1 MNRGAGRA
9 TLPVN
14 EYGQR
19 AEPQR
24 GRTPVIS
31 ARTISVLAAFAAATL
46 VPQPSLAQ
54 ISDDAVKIGVL
65 TDRSG
70 PASTPPG
77 QGSVTAAQMAVDDFG
92 GKVLG
97 KPISVIV
104 GDHQLKPDIGGAIA
118 RRWYDT
124 EQVDLIVDVPVSAV
138 GLAVQN
144 VANEKKKM
152 FITHSTGAADFHGK
166 FCSPYAIQ
174 WVFDTHALAVG
185 TAQAV
190 VKRGGDSWFFITD
203 DYAFGHSLEKDASA
217 VIIKNGGKV
226 LGSVRPPFAT
236 PALSSFILQA
246 QASKAKI
253 IGIAAGPPNNGNE
266 IKTAGEFGVLKGGQQ
281 MAALL
286 ALITDIHG
294 LGLPVA
300 QGLLLTTSFYWDMDD
315 KTREWSKRYF
325 AKMNRMPTMWQA
337 GVYSSVMHYLDA
349 VKETGTDEPLKVAAR
364 MREKPI
370 EDFFSRNGRLRE
382 DNLMVHDLM
391 LVEVKKPE
399 ESKYP
404 WDYYKILAKI
414 PGDDAFGPMDPA
426 CPLVKK

>member
-1 MNRGAGRA
+1 MFTRNSLVPAA
-9 TLPVN
+9 
-14 EYGQR
+14 
-19 AEPQR
+19 
-24 GRTPVIS
+24 
-31 ARTISVLAAFAAATL
+31 LAALLLSSTGA
-46 VPQPSLAQ
+46 SAQ
-54 ISDDAVKIGVL
+54 ISDDMVKIGVL
-65 TDRSG
+65 TDMSG
-70 PASTPPG
+70 PASTPTG

-104 GDHQLKPDIGGAIA
+104 GDHQLKPDIGSAIA

-138 GLAVQN
+138 GLAVESI
-144 VANEKKKM
+144 ANEKHKM
-152 FITHSTGAADFHGK
+152 FITHSTGSADFHGK
-166 FCSPYAIQ
+166 FCSPYALQ
-174 WVFDTHALAVG
+174 WVYDTHALAVG
-185 TAQAV
+185 TAQEV

-203 DYAFGHSLEKDASA
+203 DYAFGHSLERDATE

-236 PALSSFILQA
+236 PDLSSFLLQA

-253 IGIAAGPPNNGNE
+253 IGIAGGPPNNTTE
-266 IKTAGEFGVLKGGQQ
+266 IKTGAEFGVFKGGQQ
-281 MAALL
+281 MTGLL
-286 ALITDIHG
+286 VLITDIHA
-294 LGLPVA
+294 LGLPAA

-315 KTREWSKRYF
+315 MTREWSKRYF

-337 GVYSSVMHYLDA
+337 GVYSSVMSYLNA
-349 VKETGTDEPLKVAAR
+349 IKETGTDEPLKVAAK

-370 EDFFSRNGRLRE
+370 EDFFSRHGKLRE
-382 DNLMVHDLM
+382 DGLMVHDLM
-391 LVEVKKPE
+391 LVQVKTPE

-404 WDYYKILAKI
+404 WDYYKILSHI
-414 PGDDAFGPMDPA
+414 PGDEAFGPPNPA

>member
-1 MNRGAGRA
+1 MFARR
-9 TLPVN
+9 
-14 EYGQR
+14 
-19 AEPQR
+19 
-24 GRTPVIS
+24 IS
-31 ARTISVLAAFAAATL
+31 MLAALVAALLAS
-46 VPQPSLAQ
+46 PAARAQ
-54 ISDDAVKIGVL
+54 ISDDVVKIGVL
-65 TDRSG
+65 TDMNG
-70 PASTPPG
+70 PASTPTG
-77 QGSVTAAQMAVDDFG
+77 QGSVTAAQMAVEDFG
-92 GKVLG
+92 GTVLG

-104 GDHQLKPDIGGAIA
+104 GDHQLKPDIGVGIA

-144 VANEKKKM
+144 IANEKKKLL
-152 FITHSTGAADFHGK
+152 IVHSTGTADFHGK

-174 WVFDTHALAVG
+174 WVFDTHALAAG

-203 DYAFGHSLEKDASA
+203 DYAFGHSLERDASA
-217 VIIKNGGKV
+217 VITSLGGKV
-226 LGSVRPPFAT
+226 LGSVRPPLAT
-236 PALSSFILQA
+236 PDLSSFVLQA

-253 IGIAAGPPNNGNE
+253 IGVAGGPPNNMNE
-266 IKTAGEFGVLKGGQQ
+266 IKTGAEFGVFKGGQQ

-286 ALITDIHG
+286 ALITDIHSI
-294 LGLPVA
+294 GLPAA

-325 AKMNRMPTMWQA
+325 ARMNRMPTMWQA
-337 GVYSSVMHYLDA
+337 GVYSSVMYYLNA
-349 VKETGTDEPLKVAAR
+349 VKDSGTDDPLKVAAK
-364 MREKPI
+364 MREKPV

-382 DNLMVHDLM
+382 DNLMVHDLV
-391 LVEVKKPE
+391 LVQVKKPE

-404 WDYYKILAKI
+404 WDYYTILARI
-414 PGDDAFGPMDPA
+414 PGEEAFGPPDPA

>member
-1 MNRGAGRA
+1 MLAWKMA
-9 TLPVN
+9 ASFAVV
-14 EYGQR
+14 
-19 AEPQR
+19 A
-24 GRTPVIS
+24 
-31 ARTISVLAAFAAATL
+31 ALAAPAP
-46 VPQPSLAQ
+46 VSAQ
-54 ISDDAVKIGVL
+54 ISDDVVKIGVL
-65 TDRSG
+65 TDMNG
-70 PASTPPG
+70 PASAPTG

-104 GDHQLKPDIGGAIA
+104 GDHQLKADIGGSIA

-144 VANEKKKM
+144 VANEKKRL
-152 FITHSTGAADFHGK
+152 FIAHSTGTADFHGK

-174 WVFDTHALAVG
+174 WVFDTRALAVG
-185 TAQAV
+185 TAQEV
-190 VKRGGDSWFFITD
+190 VKRGGDSWFFLTD
-203 DYAFGHSLEKDASA
+203 DYAFGHALEKDASS
-217 VIIKNGGKV
+217 VIGKNGGKV
-226 LGSVRPPFAT
+226 VGSVSLPFASPDT
-236 PALSSFILQA
+236 SSFILQA

-253 IGIAAGPPNNGNE
+253 IGIAAGPPNNMNE
-266 IKTAGEFGVLKGGQQ
+266 IKTAGEFGLFKGGQQ
-281 MAALL
+281 MAGLL
-286 ALITDIHG
+286 VLITDIHS
-294 LGLPVA
+294 LGLPAA

-337 GVYSSVMHYLDA
+337 GVYSSVINYLNAIKDS
-349 VKETGTDEPLKVAAR
+349 GTDEPLKVAAK

-370 EDFFSRNGRLRE
+370 EDFFARHGHLRD

-391 LVEVKKPE
+391 LVQVKTPE

-404 WDYYKILAKI
+404 WDYYKVLTTI
-414 PGDDAFGPMDPA
+414 PGEDAFGPMDPA
-426 CPLVKK
+426 CPMVKK

>member
-1 MNRGAGRA
+1 MFTKCLSTAAMLA
-9 TLPVN
+9 T
-14 EYGQR
+14 
-19 AEPQR
+19 
-24 GRTPVIS
+24 
-31 ARTISVLAAFAAATL
+31 ARLAATAAR
-46 VPQPSLAQ
+46 AQ
-54 ISDDAVKIGVL
+54 ISDDVVKIGVL
-65 TDRSG
+65 TDMNG
-70 PASTPPG
+70 PASTPTG
-77 QGSVTAAQMAVDDFG
+77 QGSVTAAQIASEGSG
-92 GKVLG
+92 GSVPG
-97 KPISVIV
+97 KPISVVV

-118 RRWYDT
+118 RRWYDV

-144 VANEKKKM
+144 IANEKKKL
-152 FITHSTGAADFHGK
+152 FITHSTGSADFHGK

-203 DYAFGHSLEKDASA
+203 DYAFGHSLERDASA
-217 VIIKNGGKV
+217 VVTANGGKV
-226 LGSVRPPFAT
+226 LGSVRPPLAT
-236 PALSSFILQA
+236 PDLSSFVLQA

-253 IGIAAGPPNNGNE
+253 IGIAAGPPHNMNE
-266 IKTAGEFGVLKGGQQ
+266 IKPASEFGVFKGGQQ

-286 ALITDIHG
+286 ALIIDIHS
-294 LGLPVA
+294 LGLPAA
-300 QGLLLTTSFYWDMDD
+300 QGLLLTTSFNWDMDD

-337 GVYSSVMHYLDA
+337 GVYSSVMHYLNA
-349 VKETGTDEPLKVAAR
+349 VKDSGTDEPLKGAAK

-370 EDFFSRNGRLRE
+370 EDFFARNGRLRA

-414 PGDDAFGPMDPA
+414 PGEDAFGPPDPA
-426 CPLVKK
+426 WPMGKK